1 MTLRDK
7 YFKLQL
13 MFLDG
18 TSGIEIYDD
27 YLWRDYRKTYYSDYD
42 TVESLLKDLD
52 ERMDVD

>member
-1 MTLRDK
+1 MKLRDK

-18 TSGIEIYDD
+18 TNGIEIYDD

-42 TVESLLKDLD
+42 TVESLLKALD
-52 ERMDVD
+52 EKVDN